1 MSGGRWNYQDMF
13 DIHGVKVD
21 DIPKIFESVEN
32 CLHVTDLALS
42 GDITKEDA
50 QKKLFVLM
58 SKLGDDMFG
67 S

>member
-13 DIHGVKVD
+13 DIHGVQIEM
-21 DIPKIFESVEN
+21 IPKIFDSVEE
-32 CLHVTDLALS
+32 CLHVTDLALC

-58 SKLGDDMFG
+58 SKLGDELFG